1 MAGSGGGELRAPIF
15 NGENYEFWSIR
26 MKTIFKSHGIWEL
39 VERGIEGSYSK
50 GADESDTKQKEKEES
65 SGSGKMAIAEILMKD
80 AKALGLIQGAVS
92 EVIFPR
98 ISHEE
103 SSHGA
108 WNILK
113 QEFHG
118 DKQVRSV
125 KLQGLR
131 REFEYTRMRE
141 DESLSAYLTKLF
153 DLINQMRGYGEELSR
168 ERIVQKMLIS
178 LLPGYDPICSVIEH
192 SRDLDAIEVQEV
204 VASLKS
210 FAQRLERH
218 HENKTEK
225 AFASLSIDTKS
236 AKATGNQNSKQQ
248 KNWKDKGK
256 FKGKP
261 KCYNCDKLGHIA
273 KDCYS
278 KKPEQ
283 QQQLQI
289 ATQVTSSP
297 TMFYANN
304 ATEKRSMEEV
314 WYLDSGCSN
323 HMTGRED
330 FLIDIDR
337 NVTAKVAMG
346 TGQLVDVIGKGS
358 LMVETKMGRKYIK
371 EVLLVSG
378 LKENLLSV
386 GQMMEHGYFLI
397 FGDNKAEVYDDSSLS
412 NLVARVD
419 MKGNRSFPLKLQT
432 DLHIALTASINQ
444 STLLWHRRM
453 GHLNMQSLKL
463 LQNEDMVFGLP
474 EIKNTNAVREGCTFG
489 KHCRKAFPKEATSR
503 ASTPLELVHT
513 DVCGPMQTVTKAGNR
528 YFLTFIDDCTRMC
541 WIYFLRCKSEVF
553 TVFKRFRATVEL
565 QSGYKVKKLRS
576 DRGGEYTSN
585 EFNKFCDEMGME
597 RQLTVAYS
605 PQQNGVAE
613 RKNRTIVEM
622 AKCMMIEKGMP
633 LELWAETV
641 NTAVY
646 VLNRSPTKALDKKTP
661 FEAYSGRKPG
671 LKHLKVFGSVCYAHV
686 PNPQRQKLDSTSNR
700 CVFLGYGSCEKGYRL
715 YDIATGKVIIS
726 RDVVFNEEA
735 SWDWNAQQE
744 CSVSV
749 PLTDAVSEKE
759 KGSYD
764 TVVKQAEH
772 SIKNEL
778 LTEDN
783 EERSVVDTEDGSS
796 SSSPSS
802 SSRGEYISTHFMVF
816 KVPPFN
822 DEECESYEIGKYV
835 ELESLGDEAL
845 FVGDNYS
852 VSVLASKFGGCQPNC
867 IYFTDDSI
875 NFRQNAYIACDMGIF
890 NLEDRTI
897 AQHCP
902 PSCWEKGMPTPFWI
916 TPPFS
921 GLY

>member
-39 VERGIEGSYSK
+39 VERGIEGSDSK

-92 EVIFPR
+92 EVIFPK

-210 FAQRLERH
+210 FDQRLERH

-256 FKGKP
+256 KWDNKPTDGTKTPCKHCGKLHYGECRFKGKP

-273 KDCYS
+273 KDSYS

-283 QQQLQI
+283 QQQLQF

-330 FLIDIDR
+330 LLIDIDR

-432 DLHIALTASINQ
+432 DLHIALTGSINQ

-463 LQNEDMVFGLP
+463 LQNEDMMFGLP
-474 EIKNTNAVREGCTFG
+474 EIKNTNAVCEGCTFG

-633 LELWAETV
+633 LEFWAETV

-700 CVFLGYGSCEKGYRL
+700 YVFLGYGSCEKGYRL

-735 SWDWNAQQE
+735 S
-744 CSVSV
+744 
-749 PLTDAVSEKE
+749 
-759 KGSYD
+759 
-764 TVVKQAEH
+764 
-772 SIKNEL
+772 
-778 LTEDN
+778 
-783 EERSVVDTEDGSS
+783 
-796 SSSPSS
+796 
-802 SSRGEYISTHFMVF
+802 
-816 KVPPFN
+816 
-822 DEECESYEIGKYV
+822 
-835 ELESLGDEAL
+835 
-845 FVGDNYS
+845 
-852 VSVLASKFGGCQPNC
+852 
-867 IYFTDDSI
+867 
-875 NFRQNAYIACDMGIF
+875 
-890 NLEDRTI
+890 
-897 AQHCP
+897 
-902 PSCWEKGMPTPFWI
+902 
-916 TPPFS
+916 
-921 GLY
+921 